1 MVKKGFPHFGISQ
14 SGAFI
19 ADLKNYNLPDFILTL
34 IAKECDS
41 DLLERG
47 RIDDRLTSMNDASLE
62 LLHRVFVDCD
72 EDKAG
77 KYGQFRFY
85 SYVSSMYHKSE
96 ILINDTI
103 PGKSGKNHKIPIAVK
118 MNGMYIA
125 IGFNK
130 AKGGSVTKKDVN
142 KFYLVATDVKNGE
155 HGTQL
160 IDAVLGSS
168 VGFKGEAIVELEKL
182 SKTGQ
187 KDPENKLNFKTAN
200 FENRI
205 YSVTKCWF
213 ESTNFFF
220 FTYLRY
226 GLYLKRP
233 PASIILLIRSGN
245 GFMAYVWFF
254 VRFFI
259 SFLLVSISSSS
270 FSEMLAYVFSSI
282 SIGSK

>member
-1 MVKKGFPHFGISQ
+1 MVIIKKGFPHFGISQ

-34 IAKECDS
+34 VAKECDS

-47 RIDDRLTSMNDASLE
+47 RIDDRLTSMNDKSLE

-72 EDKAG
+72 EDEAG
-77 KYGQFRFY
+77 MYGQFRFY

-125 IGFNK
+125 IGYNK
-130 AKGGSVTKKDVN
+130 ARGGSVTKKDVN
-142 KFYLVATDVKNGE
+142 KYYLIAIDVKNGE

-160 IDAVLGSS
+160 VDAIFGSS
-168 VGFKGEAIVELEKL
+168 VGFKGEAIVELEKI
-182 SKTGQ
+182 SKEGQ

-205 YSVTKCWF
+205 YSVTKC
-213 ESTNFFF
+213 
-220 FTYLRY
+220 
-226 GLYLKRP
+226 
-233 PASIILLIRSGN
+233 
-245 GFMAYVWFF
+245 
-254 VRFFI
+254 
-259 SFLLVSISSSS
+259 
-270 FSEMLAYVFSSI
+270 
-282 SIGSK
+282 

>member
-1 MVKKGFPHFGISQ
+1 MEIKKGFPHFGISQ

-72 EDKAG
+72 EDEDG

-130 AKGGSVTKKDVN
+130 ARGGSVTKKDVN
-142 KFYLVATDVKNGE
+142 KFFLIATDVKNGE

-168 VGFKGEAIVELEKL
+168 VGFKGEAIVELENL
-182 SKTGQ
+182 SKMEQ
-187 KDPENKLNFKTAN
+187 KDPGNKLNFKTAN

-205 YSVTKCWF
+205 YSVTKC
-213 ESTNFFF
+213 
-220 FTYLRY
+220 
-226 GLYLKRP
+226 
-233 PASIILLIRSGN
+233 
-245 GFMAYVWFF
+245 
-254 VRFFI
+254 
-259 SFLLVSISSSS
+259 
-270 FSEMLAYVFSSI
+270 
-282 SIGSK
+282 

>member
-1 MVKKGFPHFGISQ
+1 MIKKGFPHFGISQ

-72 EDKAG
+72 EDEDG
-77 KYGQFRFY
+77 KYGQFRFF

-118 MNGMYIA
+118 MNGMYVA

-142 KFYLVATDVKNGE
+142 KFYLIAIDVKNGE

-160 IDAVLGSS
+160 IDAVYGSS

-182 SKTGQ
+182 SNAGQ

-205 YSVTKCWF
+205 YSVTKC
-213 ESTNFFF
+213 
-220 FTYLRY
+220 
-226 GLYLKRP
+226 
-233 PASIILLIRSGN
+233 
-245 GFMAYVWFF
+245 
-254 VRFFI
+254 
-259 SFLLVSISSSS
+259 
-270 FSEMLAYVFSSI
+270 
-282 SIGSK
+282 

>member
-1 MVKKGFPHFGISQ
+1 MEIKKGFPHFGISQ

-118 MNGMYIA
+118 MNGMYVA

-142 KFYLVATDVKNGE
+142 KFFLIATDVKNGE

-168 VGFKGEAIVELEKL
+168 VGFKGEAIVELENL
-182 SKTGQ
+182 SKMEQ
-187 KDPENKLNFKTAN
+187 KDPGNKLNFKTAN

-205 YSVTKCWF
+205 YSVTKC
-213 ESTNFFF
+213 
-220 FTYLRY
+220 
-226 GLYLKRP
+226 
-233 PASIILLIRSGN
+233 
-245 GFMAYVWFF
+245 
-254 VRFFI
+254 
-259 SFLLVSISSSS
+259 
-270 FSEMLAYVFSSI
+270 
-282 SIGSK
+282 

>member
-1 MVKKGFPHFGISQ
+1 MEIKKGFPHFGISQ

-72 EDKAG
+72 EDEAG
-77 KYGQFRFY
+77 KFGQFRFY

-103 PGKSGKNHKIPIAVK
+103 PGKTGKNHKIPIAVK

-130 AKGGSVTKKDVN
+130 ARGGSVTKKDVN
-142 KFYLVATDVKNGE
+142 KFFLIATDVKNGE

-168 VGFKGEAIVELEKL
+168 VGFKGEAIVELENL
-182 SKTGQ
+182 SKMEQ
-187 KDPENKLNFKTAN
+187 KDPGNKLNFKTAN

-205 YSVTKCWF
+205 YSVTKC
-213 ESTNFFF
+213 
-220 FTYLRY
+220 
-226 GLYLKRP
+226 
-233 PASIILLIRSGN
+233 
-245 GFMAYVWFF
+245 
-254 VRFFI
+254 
-259 SFLLVSISSSS
+259 
-270 FSEMLAYVFSSI
+270 
-282 SIGSK
+282 

>member
-103 PGKSGKNHKIPIAVK
+103 PGKTGKNHKIPIAVK

-130 AKGGSVTKKDVN
+130 ARGGSVTKKDVN
-142 KFYLVATDVKNGE
+142 KFFLIATDVKNGE

-168 VGFKGEAIVELEKL
+168 VGFKGEAIVELENL
-182 SKTGQ
+182 SKMEQ
-187 KDPENKLNFKTAN
+187 KDPGNKLNFKTAN

-205 YSVTKCWF
+205 YSVTKC
-213 ESTNFFF
+213 
-220 FTYLRY
+220 
-226 GLYLKRP
+226 
-233 PASIILLIRSGN
+233 
-245 GFMAYVWFF
+245 
-254 VRFFI
+254 
-259 SFLLVSISSSS
+259 
-270 FSEMLAYVFSSI
+270 
-282 SIGSK
+282 